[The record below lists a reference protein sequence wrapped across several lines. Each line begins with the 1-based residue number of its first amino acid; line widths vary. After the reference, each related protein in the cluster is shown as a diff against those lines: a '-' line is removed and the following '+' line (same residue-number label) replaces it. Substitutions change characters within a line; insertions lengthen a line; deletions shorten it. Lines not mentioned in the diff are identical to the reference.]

1 MRIFS
6 KSKIAFNILLD
17 IAAHTAQGRA
27 ISVPLVCRRH
37 QLSHSYLEVIFGQL
51 RDAGFILSHR
61 GPGGGYSLAKKPE
74 DISLYDVLSL
84 MNGQEPLYED
94 LGVSLWANLDAYM
107 DLQMKQITLS
117 DALQRSSIVLEQST
131 QGLGQVRLNAA
142 PKIPVAAKSKKEPQK
157 LKPRLG
163 PNSVFSF
170 GEYLKSKA

>member
-51 RDAGFILSHR
+51 RDAGFIRSHR

-84 MNGQEPLYED
+84 MNGQEPLDED
-94 LGVSLWANLDAYM
+94 
-107 DLQMKQITLS
+107 
-117 DALQRSSIVLEQST
+117 
-131 QGLGQVRLNAA
+131 
-142 PKIPVAAKSKKEPQK
+142 
-157 LKPRLG
+157 
-163 PNSVFSF
+163 
-170 GEYLKSKA
+170 